1 MCNPKIE
8 GRKEEGRKMN
18 YIIHLNMRQRK
29 DITFEKEN
37 TKEKY
42 RLGVWGGEHK
52 VEKKIKNRLKSS
64 V

>member
-1 MCNPKIE
+1 
-8 GRKEEGRKMN
+8 
-18 YIIHLNMRQRK
+18 MRQRK

-42 RLGVWGGEHK
+42 RLGVWGGEQK